1 MNPTLAPEPL
11 VFVDLETS
19 GANFA
24 NDRIIEIGLVE
35 VDENGVREWSSLV
48 NPGHPVSPF
57 ITGLTGIDT
66 AMVADAPRFE
76 QIAQEVLDKLRGRLF
91 IAHNARFDYSFL
103 KREFKRLGIDFR
115 APNLCTVKLSRK
127 LFPEH
132 HRHSLDALVSRY
144 DIVVAERHRAL
155 ADAQVLWALWQRWHA
170 LLPVENI
177 RRMVELIVGRPDLPA
192 QIDAT
197 VVDDLPE
204 APGAYALFGEAA
216 KPLLVKRS
224 TNLRQQVLAHFAPA
238 KRDTALIRDI
248 RRIEWRE
255 SAGELGAR
263 LGELEFSAATRKPI
277 DDLCAWQLV
286 AHATGDYRPRLV
298 YARDVDFAVTPEIF
312 GMYMSAKE
320 ATQALRKLAEAH
332 RLCHSQLGLGTA
344 KPGEPCVA
352 FKQKL
357 CRGACVGKEPLNL
370 HSARLMAA
378 LAKFRLAPWPYEGP
392 IALIESDEFGM
403 RKDFHVFDR
412 WRYLGTVNDEPSLQD
427 LIACRHELPFDP
439 DIYRIAIRFLKA
451 GKLGILPLTCPRH
464 EQEMFP

>member
-1 MNPTLAPEPL
+1 MEMLVVALASL
-11 VFVDLETS
+11 LAGFVDS
-19 GANFA
+19 IVGGG
-24 NDRIIEIGLVE
+24 GLV
-35 VDENGVREWSSLV
+35 LV
-48 NPGHPVSPF
+48 PALFATFPNAHPATLFGTNKGASVW
-57 ITGLTGIDT
+57 GT
-66 AMVADAPRFE
+66 AMATM
-76 QIAQEVLDKLRGRLF
+76 Q
-91 IAHNARFDYSFL
+91 YS
-103 KREFKRLGIDFR
+103 KR
-115 APNLCTVKLSRK
+115 V
-127 LFPEH
+127 
-132 HRHSLDALVSRY
+132 
-144 DIVVAERHRAL
+144 
-155 ADAQVLWALWQRWHA
+155 QMRWHA

-177 RRMVELIVGRPDLPA
+177 RRVVELIVGRPDLPP
-192 QIDAT
+192 QIDAG
-197 VVDDLPE
+197 VIDDLPE

-263 LGELEFSAATRKPI
+263 LAELEFSAATRKPI

-286 AHATGDYRPRLV
+286 AHDTGDYRPRLV
-298 YARDVDFAVTPEIF
+298 YARDVDFAATPECF
-312 GMYMSAKE
+312 GLYMGAKE

-344 KPGEPCVA
+344 KSGEPCVA

-378 LAKFRLAPWPYEGP
+378 LAKFRLAPWPYDGP
-392 IALIESDEFGM
+392 VALIESDEFGM

-412 WRYLGTVNDEPSLQD
+412 WRYLGSAHNEASL
-427 LIACRHELPFDP
+427 HELLERRNDAGFNP
-439 DIYRIAIRFLKA
+439 DLYRLFNKFLRA
-451 GKLGILPLTCPRH
+451 GKLRVLALPASQSLGEFDNDRLA
-464 EQEMFP
+464 